1 MDITYT
7 LTVTVTRPVRNDSDQ
22 TPESVAEWM
31 QSPKAERE
39 IEREILRAL
48 RVIDGDCDCE
58 VMTVIPVRS

>member
-7 LTVTVTRPVRNDSDQ
+7 INVTVTRPVRNDADQ

-48 RVIDGDCDCE
+48 RVIDGDCDAE
-58 VMTVIPVRS
+58 VMTVTPVLD